1 MERFSGEGRSRILN
15 LSDITTYDANIR
27 TNLVTI
33 DNLMTPSVTPHEDF
47 FEEGFDELVERIK
60 EARKNNR
67 PVIWSMGA
75 HVIKNRLSRY
85 IIEMIKRGII
95 THVASNGA
103 GSIHDFE
110 LAYLGG
116 TSEDVPTA
124 IEDGSFGMWEQTGA
138 WMNEALKLG
147 AEQNLGY
154 GESLGKY
161 IFDNPQKFPYREDCI
176 LYQCY
181 VNNIPCSYHIALGT
195 DIIHQHP
202 TCDMSIIGKCSG
214 IDFKKMCA
222 SVADLDGGVF
232 LNFGSAVIGAEVF
245 LKALSIA
252 RNLGYPTFKITT
264 ANFDLINLGDYRSKI
279 GYEDPNYY
287 YRPRKNIVNR
297 PTSQGGKGWH
307 FNGDHQIT
315 IPTLYDMLVK

>member
-1 MERFSGEGRSRILN
+1 MDNRFIGSGRGVQLD
-15 LSDITTYDANIR
+15 LSDIKTYDANIR

-33 DNLMTPSVTPHEDF
+33 ENLMVPGVTPHEDF
-47 FEEGFDELVERIK
+47 DEEGFSELIERIK
-60 EARKNNR
+60 EARKNSR

-85 IIEMIKRGII
+85 IIALIKKGII

-147 AEQNLGY
+147 AEVNLGY
-154 GESLGKY
+154 GEALGKY
-161 IFDNPQKFPYREDCI
+161 IYDNPQKFPYREDCV

-202 TCDMSIIGKCSG
+202 TCDMSIIG
-214 IDFKKMCA
+214 
-222 SVADLDGGVF
+222 
-232 LNFGSAVIGAEVF
+232 
-245 LKALSIA
+245 
-252 RNLGYPTFKITT
+252 
-264 ANFDLINLGDYRSKI
+264 
-279 GYEDPNYY
+279 
-287 YRPRKNIVNR
+287 
-297 PTSQGGKGWH
+297 
-307 FNGDHQIT
+307 
-315 IPTLYDMLVK
+315 